1 MVLPAVGSA
10 ISLSNLRSEY
20 GGATP
25 DSLSEYYAAGL
36 YVPKGTS
43 TVPES
48 GGISLSQFRGKRI
61 STNYINTGVL
71 DVYYKG
77 GIIGTQYGW
86 YPGSFGS
93 INNSYVIYQEAVD
106 KYNNPISYGRTWQY
120 CYWYQGTLY
129 IALTG
134 DYRSSGPDYFRVGNT
149 ITARTSFS
157 RSYTGGS
164 TNRTTMTVS
173 MANNPFP
180 TTANYRCRVS
190 NYYTSVG
197 EPYD

>member
-48 GGISLSQFRGKRI
+48 GGISLSQFRGKRL
-61 STNYINTGVL
+61 SLNYIDTAVNISSTKYGT
-71 DVYYKG
+71 Y
-77 GIIGTQYGW
+77 TQYGW
-86 YPGSFGS
+86 YSGSYGS
-93 INNSYVIYQEAVD
+93 INSSYVVYQETTD
-106 KYNNPISYGRTWQY
+106 KYGSPITYGYTWHY
-120 CYWYQGTLY
+120 CFWELGILY
-129 IALTG
+129 IQVTG
-134 DYRSSGPDYFRVGNT
+134 DIRNSGPDYFRVGNSV
-149 ITARTSFS
+149 TARTSFT
-157 RSYTGGS
+157 RAYTGGS
-164 TNRTTMTVS
+164 TNKTTMNIS

-180 TTANYRCRVS
+180 TTANNRCRVS
-190 NYYTSVG
+190 NYFTSIG

>member
-10 ISLSNLRSEY
+10 IGLSNLRSEY
-20 GGATP
+20 GGDTP
-25 DSLSEYYAAGL
+25 DYLSEYYAGGL

-48 GGISLSQFRGKRI
+48 GQISLSQFRGKRI
-61 STNYINTGVL
+61 STNYINTGVF
-71 DVYYKG
+71 DVYFKG

-93 INNSYVIYQEAVD
+93 INNSYVIYQD
-106 KYNNPISYGRTWQY
+106 RPLIYGFTWQY
-120 CYWYQGTLY
+120 CYWYLDTLY

-190 NYYTSVG
+190 NYYTSAG